1 MRIEVW
7 SDVVCPWCW
16 LGNARL
22 KKAVAAFEH
31 RDEVEVVFRSFELDP
46 KRPKD
51 LDIPTTDVL
60 VRKFG
65 MPRAQIDAL
74 HGRLRAWGAA
84 DGIDFQFDKVRTSN
98 TFEAHELTHLARVR
112 GVQSKMT
119 ERLFR
124 ANFSEGVRIGDK
136 EELVRLAGEVGL
148 DAAEAEEVL
157 ADGRYASSVRQDE
170 EQARALGISG
180 VPFFLAERKLAVSG
194 AQSVD
199 VLRGMLDAAWDHRT
213 GG

>member
-1 MRIEVW
+1 VRLDVW
-7 SDVVCPWCW
+7 SDVVCPWCY

-46 KRPKD
+46 GRPRD
-51 LDIPTTDVL
+51 LDIPTNDVL

-65 MPRAQIDAL
+65 VPRAQVDAM
-74 HGRLRAWGAA
+74 HGRLRALGLA
-84 DGIDFQFDKVRTSN
+84 DGIDFQFDQVRTSN
-98 TFEAHELTHLARVR
+98 TLEAHALTHLARAR
-112 GVQSKMT
+112 GVQARMT
-119 ERLFR
+119 DRLFS
-124 ANFSEGVRIGDK
+124 ANFSEGVRIGDRK
-136 EELVRLAGEVGL
+136 ALVRLAADVGL
-148 DAAEAEEVL
+148 DAAEAEEAL
-157 ADGRYASSVRQDE
+157 ADERYAPAVRDDE

-199 VLRGMLDAAWDHRT
+199 VLRGLLDAAWNKIA
-213 GG
+213 